1 MECVRVEFVWFAILM
16 RQWAKNQG
24 PDVDDL
30 PDNSNSTLLSKIAKS
45 LV

>member
-1 MECVRVEFVWFAILM
+1 MEFVWFAIL
-16 RQWAKNQG
+16 RQRAKKQG

-30 PDNSNSTLLSKIAKS
+30 SDNRNSTLLSKIAKS